1 MKLFLQILINFSFHR
16 GWETQEHAGKR
27 NEVDERRGSSLTEK
41 WGQKKHITEELVDD
55 MAEIRQEEQ

>member
-41 WGQKKHITEELVDD
+41 WGQLKNITEELVDD
-55 MAEIRQEEQ
+55 MAENEACF